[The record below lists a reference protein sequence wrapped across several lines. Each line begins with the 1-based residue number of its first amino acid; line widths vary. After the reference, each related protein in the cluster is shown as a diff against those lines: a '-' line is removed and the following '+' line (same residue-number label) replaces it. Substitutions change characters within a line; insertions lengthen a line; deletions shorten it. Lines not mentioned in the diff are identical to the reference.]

1 MGGEGLDWDCRIPT
15 LKGKAQTEN
24 PRGQSRASLGQGEA
38 WKDLRRSAQEAR
50 WREGGWEERVEGGT
64 KAGETFHERKVGS
77 VAIAFTNQEEEF

>member
-50 WREGGWEERVEGGT
+50 
-64 KAGETFHERKVGS
+64 
-77 VAIAFTNQEEEF
+77 